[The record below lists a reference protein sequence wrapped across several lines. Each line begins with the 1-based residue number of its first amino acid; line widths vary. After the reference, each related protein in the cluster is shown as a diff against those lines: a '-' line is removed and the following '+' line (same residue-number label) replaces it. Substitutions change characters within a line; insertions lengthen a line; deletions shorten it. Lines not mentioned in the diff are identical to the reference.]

1 MAINAWN
8 DVNKTQRRKIRYT
21 QFISSMLAGTN
32 GTLYQNVNSI
42 LYNAELV
49 PPPVIGGMPNGTGVA
64 ENMPSYGT
72 TGEIP
77 DTYYPETVSINNQWV
92 TLKAPTRDKYGNHL
106 LDSNEISLQKRWRQA
121 RSLTT
126 HHTVTNPSPDYGHTT
141 NVWSGGSDHPQSE
154 PFYGDTKEGG
164 ADPNDPSIT
173 HGDPIDASDTS
184 NNGKFAQG
192 PYRMSDFFG
201 FSKVDLTPVYQGQ
214 YGQDFWGYTVN
225 TEEDGFST
233 GMMMIANTDD
243 GHPNDSTWFLEGD
256 QFPTGA
262 VSDPSAFPP
271 VYDGQQLVY
280 AGGPGTDFGNDLAF
294 WADLG
299 LDGAINGFTHGGF
312 LDALLNPSRGS
323 LKLHLGP
330 GIDYF
335 YIRD

>member
-1 MAINAWN
+1 MAINAWS

-21 QFISSMLAGTN
+21 QFISSMLAGVN
-32 GTLYQNVNSI
+32 GTNYQNVGETLLNS
-42 LYNAELV
+42 ELI
-49 PPPVIGGMPNGTGVA
+49 PAPVIGGMPNGGGVS

-77 DTYYPETVSINNQWV
+77 DTYLPVQIWFNGQWV
-92 TLKAPTRDKYGNHL
+92 SPKPPDRDNYGNHL
-106 LDSNEISLQKRWRQA
+106 LDSNEISLKKRWKQA

-126 HHTVTNPSPDYGHTT
+126 HHTVTNPSPDYGHTE

-184 NNGKFAQG
+184 TNGKFTLG

-201 FSKVDLTPVYQGQ
+201 FSKVDLTPVY
-214 YGQDFWGYTVN
+214 YGMYNSEFWGYTVD
-225 TEEDGFST
+225 TAEDGFST
-233 GMMMIANTDD
+233 GIMMIANTDD
-243 GHPNDSTWFLEGD
+243 GHPDLSSWWFEGD
-256 QFPTGA
+256 QFPTG
-262 VSDPSAFPP
+262 SN
-271 VYDGQQLVY
+271 GIVY
-280 AGGPGTDFGNDLAF
+280 AGSNGTDHSNPLAPWSPQEGPF
-294 WADLG
+294 SYQ
-299 LDGAINGFTHGGF
+299 N
-312 LDALLNPSRGS
+312 NPSNNT